1 MTIGSP
7 RQLQPM
13 MTIESPRQLQLMM
26 TIESPRQLQPMM
38 TIESP
43 RQLQP
48 MMTIESPRQLQPM
61 MTIGSPRQ
69 LQPMMTIE
77 SPRQLQPMMTIGS
90 PRQLQP
96 MMTIGSPR
104 QLQPMMT
111 IESPLAVSRQ
121 LLALEINC
129 TPRAVEQFPGDF
141 LTEGQR
147 RAGLIVIHI
156 LITLYMFMGLALVCD
171 RYFIPSLEILCEL
184 MKIETD
190 IAGATLMAAGSSA
203 PELATS
209 VIGVFVAQDDVGL
222 GTVVGSAIYNVMFV
236 ISMCA
241 LFATSAIHLHW
252 WPMVRDCMAYLF
264 SVLALIFIIY
274 DAVVQWYEAVILIV
288 MYALYV
294 LFMYFNERLE
304 VWCVPRVNMCCCY
317 CSFSNHKS
325 DANTIYNKL
334 PTNGS
339 GAENGETTHL
349 TGSRESDE
357 ESSDES
363 DGFVPPPKPNDHA
376 HQEAETWHKLCERP
390 EGCLWSLLW
399 LLALPLSTA
408 MFVTVPDCRRP
419 SLRRWFLVTFLLS
432 LVWLSAFSFLMVWM
446 ITVIGYTANIPDS
459 VMSLTFIA
467 FGVSL
472 PDVVA
477 SVLVVRDGLG
487 DMAVS
492 NAIGSNV
499 FDILV
504 CLGMNSVTCAMVCV
518 CAGLGDMAVSNAI
531 GSNVF
536 DIMVCLGDMA
546 VSNAIGSNVFDILVC
561 LGIPWFLETCVI
573 RPGSQVTVY
582 SEGLVYSSL
591 MLLST
596 VALLLIATHI
606 NGWRLTK
613 KYGLF
618 LLVVYVAYT
627 VMASLYELNVFGYFH
642 PPECP
647 SKY

>member
-1 MTIGSP
+1 MWRRGS
-7 RQLQPM
+7 RLIVKGVFIWLFLAAFHFWKRTFVSDWRAHTSTQTHVRDAERDWELHVADDTLLKSKGGLLQSEHK
-13 MTIESPRQLQLMM
+13 TLDLTRDDGDLRWIKLNAHA
-26 TIESPRQLQPMM
+26 
-38 TIESP
+38 
-43 RQLQP
+43 
-48 MMTIESPRQLQPM
+48 
-61 MTIGSPRQ
+61 
-69 LQPMMTIE
+69 
-77 SPRQLQPMMTIGS
+77 
-90 PRQLQP
+90 
-96 MMTIGSPR
+96 
-104 QLQPMMT
+104 
-111 IESPLAVSRQ
+111 AVSRQ
-121 LLALEINC
+121 LLSLEINC
-129 TPRAVEQFPGDF
+129 TPRAVEQFPGD
-141 LTEGQR
+141 LMTGEQR
-147 RAGLIVIHI
+147 KQGLIIIHVLLAI
-156 LITLYMFMGLALVCD
+156 YMFMGLALVCD

-184 MKIETD
+184 LKMETD
-190 IAGATLMAAGSSA
+190 IAGATFMAAGSSA

-252 WPMVRDCMAYLF
+252 WPMVRDCVAYLL
-264 SVLALIFIIY
+264 SVLALIIIIY
-274 DAVVQWYEAVILIV
+274 DSMVQWYEAVILIV
-288 MYALYV
+288 MYGLYV
-294 LFMYFNERLE
+294 MFMYFNERLE
-304 VWCVPRVNMCCCY
+304 VWCVPRVNMCCCC

-325 DANTIYNKL
+325 DATIIYNKL

-339 GAENGETTHL
+339 VAAENGETTHL
-349 TGSRESDE
+349 TGSH
-357 ESSDES
+357 
-363 DGFVPPPKPNDHA
+363 DHA

-390 EGCLWSLLW
+390 EGCLWSVLW
-399 LLALPLSTA
+399 FLALPLSTA
-408 MFVTVPDCRRP
+408 MFLTVPDCRRP
-419 SLRRWFLVTFLLS
+419 SLRKWFLATFLLS

-446 ITVIGYTANIPDS
+446 ITIIGYTANIPDS

-499 FDILV
+499 FDIL
-504 CLGMNSVTCAMVCV
+504 
-518 CAGLGDMAVSNAI
+518 I
-531 GSNVF
+531 
-536 DIMVCLGDMA
+536 
-546 VSNAIGSNVFDILVC
+546 C
-561 LGIPWFLETCVI
+561 LGIPWFLETCVTH
-573 RPGSQVTVY
+573 PGSKVPVY

-596 VALLLIATHI
+596 VALLLIVTHI

-618 LLVVYVAYT
+618 LLVIYVVYSVL
-627 VMASLYELNVFGYFH
+627 ASLYELNVFGYFH

-647 SKY
+647 SNY